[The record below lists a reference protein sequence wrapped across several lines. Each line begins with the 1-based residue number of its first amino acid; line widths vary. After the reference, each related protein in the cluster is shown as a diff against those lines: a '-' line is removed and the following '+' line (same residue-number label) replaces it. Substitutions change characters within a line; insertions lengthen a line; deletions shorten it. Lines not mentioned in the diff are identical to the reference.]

1 MAGTVEAW
9 LSGLDRPAA
18 PRSVRLRPPALAL
31 GLAAVSLAAHGLLFG
46 LAAPLGRAPWAG
58 GAIAAAGLIWMLWA
72 AWTFRRAATTL
83 RPTGLPGVLVEEGPY
98 RFGRNPMYLGIT
110 VMLLGTAL
118 GLGTPLLTASAVA
131 FAAIVNAVHVPHEED
146 RMTRRFGGWYR
157 DYARATR
164 RWL

>member
-58 GAIAAAGLIWMLWA
+58 GAIAAAGLGWMLWA

-98 RFGRNPMYLGIT
+98 RFGRNPMYLGM
-110 VMLLGTAL
+110 VAALLGLALAL
-118 GLGTPLLTASAVA
+118 GVPALVAAAVA
-131 FAAIVNAVHVPHEED
+131 FVTVLDRARIPFEEATLK
-146 RMTRRFGGWYR
+146 RSFGGWYS
-157 DYARATR
+157 DYTAHVR
-164 RWL
+164 RWI